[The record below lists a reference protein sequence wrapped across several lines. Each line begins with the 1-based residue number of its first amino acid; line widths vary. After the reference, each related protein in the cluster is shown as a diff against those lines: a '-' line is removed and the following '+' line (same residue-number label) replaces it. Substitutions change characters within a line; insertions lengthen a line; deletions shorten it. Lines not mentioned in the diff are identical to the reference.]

1 MWLNQSSVTLWE
13 LPVNSREPNYT
24 WYPVHLNF
32 LITGYKIPFFS
43 LSSGVKSS
51 PKCKFSCS
59 CSCWC
64 WGEWQNFAQISQVLA
79 AQSCQIGKKQILL
92 DMVKTLEW
100 KAWDFYCTEW
110 LKYAEIQI
118 MSYHQD
124 GLQLAQ
130 AVALMPD
137 GYGNS
142 VQSSLHCDREM

>member
-1 MWLNQSSVTLWE
+1 MIKSEQCHSLGVTSQLKRAKLYLIPSTPE
-13 LPVNSREPNYT
+13 
-24 WYPVHLNF
+24 F
-32 LITGYKIPFFS
+32 LKYQGTKYLFFS